1 MKVIFES
8 NLSNHTIVHISENF
22 TDKQHTM
29 NEYNEKCSLIARI
42 PLFFCDFLIHKIKL
56 ITAIHQLPFPV
67 SIRYFFGMDSESSMD
82 RSRKSTEKI
91 KLFIFITSMNNLIYA
106 EVCNEMLTHNTFIVA
121 YSPKNIIQL
130 KQNKKL
136 IFL

>member
-1 MKVIFES
+1 
-8 NLSNHTIVHISENF
+8 
-22 TDKQHTM
+22 
-29 NEYNEKCSLIARI
+29 
-42 PLFFCDFLIHKIKL
+42 
-56 ITAIHQLPFPV
+56 
-67 SIRYFFGMDSESSMD
+67 MDSESSMD

-91 KLFIFITSMNNLIYA
+91 KLFIFIRSMNNSIYA
-106 EVCNEMLTHNTFIVA
+106 EVCNEMLMTHNTFIVA

>member
-1 MKVIFES
+1 M
-8 NLSNHTIVHISENF
+8 
-22 TDKQHTM
+22 
-29 NEYNEKCSLIARI
+29 CSLISRI
-42 PLFFCDFLIHKIKL
+42 PQFFFYFLIHKIKL
-56 ITAIHQLPFPV
+56 ITAIHELPYSV
-67 SIRYFFGMDSESSMD
+67 SIRYFFGMDSESLMD